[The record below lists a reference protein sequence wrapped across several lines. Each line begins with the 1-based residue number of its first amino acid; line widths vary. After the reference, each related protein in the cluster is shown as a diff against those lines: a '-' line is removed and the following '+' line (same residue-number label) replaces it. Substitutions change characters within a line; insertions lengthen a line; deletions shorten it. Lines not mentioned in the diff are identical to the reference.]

1 MLLALHFVN
10 ISIAV
15 AIIINEIIKYL
26 KYEQKLKFSYLK
38 VFRYYNISLLMVAMT
53 IEAFE

>member
-15 AIIINEIIKYL
+15 AIIFNEIIKYL
-26 KYEQKLKFSYLK
+26 KCEQKLKFSYLK
-38 VFRYYNISLLMVAMT
+38 VFTYYNISLLMVAMT
-53 IEAFE
+53 IEEFK